1 MESLRVGLDLL
12 GGGVT
17 ALAERGRV
25 SNAEREGVPGQ
36 AQRLGITEQ
45 RRKGVSDGGQVGEE
59 GRSFSFEG
67 EDGAAA
73 HIGRTGMG
81 EKEQARLIRGRTSQP
96 ATARVIHGSAL
107 EVL

>member
-1 MESLRVGLDLL
+1 M
-12 GGGVT
+12 T

-25 SNAEREGVPGQ
+25 SKAEKGGSAGASSTTTGYHVAKEMCVSERGEG
-36 AQRLGITEQ
+36 RF
-45 RRKGVSDGGQVGEE
+45 E

-67 EDGAAA
+67 ECAAAA

-96 ATARVIHGSAL
+96 ATARVIHGIESKDSYRG
-107 EVL
+107 